1 MTHFSHF
8 RSQKHKGVKMSEIN
22 SELYYVNF
30 SLPRYSEI
38 PNVGLFLE
46 QVSKYINEIL
56 SPLGEADL
64 TGSMIS
70 NYVKKGIID
79 NPIKK
84 QYGREQIAHLIYIAL
99 AKTVLSLE
107 DINTMLSLQR
117 KTYDTEIAYEYFRQ
131 EFADILRT
139 VFENKDIAASGAD
152 AELKQLSKNISVT
165 IAHKIYLDH
174 IFRGIREHGEA

>member
-1 MTHFSHF
+1 
-8 RSQKHKGVKMSEIN
+8 MSDIVN
-22 SELYYVNF
+22 DSNYVNF
-30 SLPRYSEI
+30 TLPRYSEI

-79 NPIKK
+79 NPVKK

-107 DINTMLSLQR
+107 DINTMLSLQ
-117 KTYDTEIAYEYFRQ
+117 KETYDTESAYEYFRQ

-139 VFENKDIAASGAD
+139 VFEHKDIAASGAD

-165 IAHKIYLDH
+165 IAHKIYLDR
-174 IFRGIREHGEA
+174 IFRDIREHEEK